1 MLNLIYQVKNK
12 TQQIQMVLCSLP
24 QQHLEAARVRRN
36 DHVNYPLLLHYPLLP
51 HYPLLGGLNYSYVDK
66 MVKSA
71 GT

>member
-1 MLNLIYQVKNK
+1 MLNLMDQVKNK

-36 DHVNYPLLLHYPLLP
+36 DHINYPLLL

>member
-1 MLNLIYQVKNK
+1 
-12 TQQIQMVLCSLP
+12 MVLCSLP

-36 DHVNYPLLLHYPLLP
+36 YHVNYPLLL